1 MRKGR
6 FSTSEAEWPQKPQ
19 PSHLYESNEHHSE
32 KKNEMPTNN
41 SKPFLE
47 K

>member
-32 KKNEMPTNN
+32 KKIKHQPIIPNH
-41 SKPFLE
+41 S
-47 K
+47 